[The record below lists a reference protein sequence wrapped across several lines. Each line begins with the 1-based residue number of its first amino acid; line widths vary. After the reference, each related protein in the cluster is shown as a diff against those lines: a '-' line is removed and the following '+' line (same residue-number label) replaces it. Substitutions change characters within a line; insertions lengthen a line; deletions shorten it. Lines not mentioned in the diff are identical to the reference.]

1 MADKKKTNKKK
12 LSTLVAQ
19 QVPEFV
25 LTDHPKFTEFLS
37 SYFLFMESAEL
48 NLDTFTDIDQILL
61 ETETTTESY
70 VLLEQTNKNGLDKGN
85 KLVQEENTFGGSFL
99 KNETITGTT
108 SGATSNVLAEDITLN
123 SRLFVSANNAWITG
137 ETVTGSTSG
146 ATAKVA
152 KYRANPV
159 ENLQQL
165 LNYSDPDHTINDF
178 LSQMKEEFL
187 NTIPKDTHSSVDTR
201 KLIKN
206 IKSLYR
212 AKGTSK
218 AHKAFFRI
226 LFNEPSEVYL
236 PADDMLR
243 VSAGG
248 WSTQTFIRCTQTAA
262 QAVNNPLFLVGQT
275 ISQSNNPASTTVN
288 AASAIVENVTKFQEG
303 SIVVIEIAVNN
314 ETVTGTFVTGEEL
327 TGTSYDDPDIEIKV
341 TVSQGLSTT
350 TVTNDGST
358 LTVGDEATSSG
369 GAGTGG
375 RVQVLDISGAGV
387 DEVIV
392 NVAGTGY
399 DIGDTITFS
408 SGTAEAKVSVV
419 NGGFAP
425 EAGSL
430 AVHIELESG
439 TITGSGSGDLE
450 LENIFNPEGYVAG
463 GDIKSAKFLDSSSH
477 ETDTEIRVELE
488 NEVGEILLEEHDSQT
503 AETSFL
509 LNQSSTSNTPYE
521 FYADDHVVL
530 ETFNVAFDRYF
541 GDKIVQENTTVEQ
554 FEFTLEKSTL
564 TNEGGNIALENEV
577 GNLVNEVQ
585 NTDTGGITDI
595 RMIAGGSGYTSLP
608 TATITIG
615 DRHIGLENATN
626 ERRLSFVGQLEDGP
640 FFIRQEQLDSFG
652 NIDNILNEDDSLTVI
667 EDTDKA
673 GDGRLDLE
681 DGGNILSESFDGDGA
696 TVIPFGADIGRA
708 TSFNIV
714 EHGIDY
720 TSNPTLAF
728 PHYAVL
734 KTVSGTIT
742 VDSTFT
748 TDISGATGTVVGY
761 TYPLLKYTAT
771 TSALEIGDTVTFSD
785 DPTAVVAKSDPLT
798 GTTAIDTKITTA
810 GKYINQDGHIS
821 ELTKKVQDS
830 LYYQDFSYVIKVS
843 ESINKWR
850 DSLKRAVHPSGFYVT
865 GEVNI
870 QTQLDGQVKQPV
882 GATLTSGLFSGTS
895 DSPIYM
901 RLNTLFG
908 TIFGRRTG
916 VGLKSMSN
924 AIQLDGKTLRTRA
937 AANAGYSVDVS
948 NAFTSSH
955 YTAGQKDVNLS
966 PETTIELEKRNRR
979 SFYKLNNNPFNLENE
994 TGFLLAEQGDGY
1006 IVDEHG
1012 YTVRDIAVSNG
1023 YAYGGPSVR
1032 NLSTYAFSAFAANNA
1047 ITLEGGTGEGEIRL
1061 ENESG
1066 VLQHPQSDSWSTTI
1080 ADWNTLRFSGTLNS
1094 NVDGETMRISDI
1106 NGTNSSQDHKI
1117 GWGFPTEILKFKT
1130 GGVILE
1136 GTDSNSANAGD
1147 AVITETETGGTQ
1159 VEFENPSE

>member
-1 MADKKKTNKKK
+1 MANKKKTNKKK

-61 ETETTTESY
+61 ETETLTDSY
-70 VLLEQTNKNGLDKGN
+70 VLLNQTDKNGLDAGN
-85 KLVQEENTFGGSFL
+85 KIVDEENTFSGSFL

-123 SRLFVSANNAWITG
+123 SKLFVSANNAWITG

-146 ATAKVA
+146 AVAKVA

-187 NTIPKDTHSSVDTR
+187 NTIPKDTHSTVDTR

-243 VSAGG
+243 VSDGK
-248 WSTQTFIRCTQTAA
+248 WSTQTFIRCTQTAV
-262 QAVNNPLFLVGQT
+262 QAVNDPIYLVGQT
-275 ISQSNNPASTTVN
+275 IKQPNNPASGTINLATAV
-288 AASAIVENVTKFQEG
+288 VENITKFQEG
-303 SIVVIEIAVNN
+303 STEVIEIEINN
-314 ETVTGTFVTGEEL
+314 ETVVGTFVTGVEV
-327 TGTSYDDPDIEIKV
+327 TGTSYDDPDVEIKV
-341 TVSQGLSTT
+341 TVSQGLSITAI
-350 TVTNDGST
+350 TNDGST
-358 LTVGDEATSSG
+358 LTVGDEATLSG

-375 RVQVLDISGAGV
+375 RIQVLDISGSGV

-392 NVAGTGY
+392 NAVGTGY
-399 DIGDTITFS
+399 EIGDTITFS

-419 NGGFAP
+419 TGGFAP

-430 AVHIELESG
+430 TVHVELETG

-450 LENIFNPEGYVAG
+450 LEDAADGTTG
-463 GDIKSAKFLDSSSH
+463 KFADSSSY
-477 ETDTEIRVELE
+477 ETDTEIKTELE
-488 NEVGEILLEEHDSQT
+488 NEVGHLLSEEDDNQQSDT
-503 AETSFL
+503 FFI
-509 LNQSSTSNTPYE
+509 LNQNSKPNKTQE
-521 FYADDHVVL
+521 IEEDDHIIL
-530 ETFNVAFDRYF
+530 ESQNSKFDYD

-554 FEFTLEKSTL
+554 FEFELETST
-564 TNEGGNIALENEV
+564 TTGADTISLENEV
-577 GNLVNEVQ
+577 GNLVNEVSS
-585 NTDTGGITDI
+585 TDTGDITDI
-595 RMIAGGSGYTSLP
+595 RMIASGSGYTTLP

-615 DRHIGLENATN
+615 DRFIGLETDTHRQRLGIIELEGSPSETSQFALENESGSIVTEVDFGAFGSDYFVNEDYDAGTN
-626 ERRLSFVGQLEDGP
+626 VYDSLPGFIEFEQNSGNILDEQNSTVTILPTDTVGLGRIEFEDGG
-640 FFIRQEQLDSFG
+640 R
-652 NIDNILNEDDSLTVI
+652 ILNET
-667 EDTDKA
+667 
-673 GDGRLDLE
+673 
-681 DGGNILSESFDGDGA
+681 FDGADA
-696 TVIPFGADIGRA
+696 TIIPFGAEIGRA

-714 EHGIDY
+714 EHGINY
-720 TSNPTLAF
+720 TSAPTLSF
-728 PHYAVL
+728 PHYAIL

-748 TDISGATGTVVGY
+748 TDISGATGTVVAY

-771 TSALEIGDTVTFSD
+771 TSALEAGDTVTFSD

-798 GTTAIDTKITTA
+798 GTTTVDTKISTK
-810 GKYINQDGHIS
+810 GKYVNQDGHIS

-850 DSLKRAVHPSGFYVT
+850 DSLKRAIHPSGFYVT

-870 QTQLDGQVKQPV
+870 ATVLSGKVKQPV

-924 AIQLDGKTLRTRA
+924 AVQLDGKTLRTRA

-955 YTAGQKDVNLS
+955 YTAGQKDLNLS
-966 PETTIELEKRNRR
+966 PETTIELEQRNRN
-979 SFYKLNNNPFNLENE
+979 SFYSLNS
-994 TGFLLAEQGDGY
+994 
-1006 IVDEHG
+1006 
-1012 YTVRDIAVSNG
+1012 YTVRGVAVENG
-1023 YAYGGPSVR
+1023 YAYAGPRMR
-1032 NLSTYAFSAFAANNA
+1032 NLKTYALSAFAHNNG
-1047 ITLEGGTGEGEIRL
+1047 ILLEGATETGNSNLKL

-1066 VLQHPQSDSWSTTI
+1066 VIASEFGISASTTV
-1080 ADWNTLRFSGTLNS
+1080 ADWAQLRFTGSLNTS
-1094 NVDGETMRISDI
+1094 VDGETVRLSDI
-1106 NGTNSSQDHKI
+1106 EGTNNNLNHKTNFA
-1117 GWGFPTEILKFKT
+1117 FPTD
-1130 GGVILE
+1130 V
-1136 GTDSNSANAGD
+1136 
-1147 AVITETETGGTQ
+1147 TQ
-1159 VEFENPSE
+1159 EPS